1 MRTNM
6 VKAVTDTYFLHSTNF
21 SLEGA
26 MRLKF
31 ASFCSS

>member
-26 MRLKF
+26 TELKF
-31 ASFCSS
+31 VSTCSS